1 MNIQLKAHRE
11 MFSSYFLRPAE
22 SMATILSRP
31 HHGNCSRN
39 AMGYRLYGTQQNEGS
54 LSYKSTS
61 PAGSSNSMSAGVK
74 NGGYEISGNMN
85 HQNSGINPVSSEK
98 VEIGAGFRFS
108 WWSRQVTS
116 NILESI

>member
-22 SMATILSRP
+22 SMAIILYRP
-31 HHGNCSRN
+31 HHGNCSSN
-39 AMGYRLYGTQQNEGS
+39 AMGYRPYRTQQNEPPS
-54 LSYKSTS
+54 SYKSTS
-61 PAGSSNSMSAGVK
+61 PAGSNSMSAGVK

-98 VEIGAGFRFS
+98 VEIGAGFIFS